1 MQASGP
7 EAYSAVQDA
16 TILRLVFH
24 DRACPHLYTVLLYYA
39 FLTKY
44 MEAFH
49 FFVCILFYFMRD
61 TIFFQKIVKYFAKA
75 VGFLMVD
82 DSDTETAPQDV
93 ARAGGHRRVAL
104 LPSPVRI

>member
-1 MQASGP
+1 
-7 EAYSAVQDA
+7 
-16 TILRLVFH
+16 
-24 DRACPHLYTVLLYYA
+24 
-39 FLTKY
+39 

-104 LPSPVRI
+104 LPRASADMNKAARDRYGIPVGRLIQRAALPSR